1 MPFVPARP
9 LSLAHLSDEAASLA
23 LDKHLGDFVKAAKE
37 LNINRSNLR
46 KLTWHNPKIL
56 NAAHERMWLFR
67 SGVRSKITAAIYS
80 GSAKCRRW
88 GFDAMFDSY
97 EFRDQWSN
105 PALLMLA
112 PASRRR
118 VKAPKADNAQ
128 LVLEREAAA
137 ELDRER
143 AAEFERELA
152 FEMNGDRRPG
162 QGDEETRA
170 DIEPARALR
179 SLDLRDGDSVRE
191 APATVSEEPTPEL
204 APQSGLPVWPGPYAP
219 LPLVAHLYAPRIL
232 SKGAL
237 AAPQLQRERGQE
249 PRRRLSRGG
258 WR

>member
-9 LSLAHLSDEAASLA
+9 LSLNHLSDEVASLA
-23 LDKHLGDFVKAAKE
+23 LDKHLGDFAAAAKE
-37 LNINRSNLR
+37 LNINRSDLR
-46 KLTWHNPKIL
+46 KLTWHNPRIL
-56 NAAHERMWLFR
+56 SAALERMWLFR

-80 GSAKCRRW
+80 GSAKRRRW

-118 VKAPKADNAQ
+118 AKAPKADNVQ

-143 AAEFERELA
+143 AAEFEAAERAREA
-152 FEMNGDRRPG
+152 AEIERRQERVAIVVDNRPEAPSRWPAGIRRP
-162 QGDEETRA
+162 TRGR
-170 DIEPARALR
+170 P
-179 SLDLRDGDSVRE
+179 
-191 APATVSEEPTPEL
+191 
-204 APQSGLPVWPGPYAP
+204 
-219 LPLVAHLYAPRIL
+219 
-232 SKGAL
+232 
-237 AAPQLQRERGQE
+237 
-249 PRRRLSRGG
+249 

>member
-9 LSLAHLSDEAASLA
+9 LSLNHLSDEAASLA
-23 LDKHLGDFVKAAKE
+23 LDKHLGDFAKAAKE
-37 LNINRSNLR
+37 LNINRSDLR
-46 KLTWHNPKIL
+46 KLTWHNPRIL
-56 NAAHERMWLFR
+56 DAAHERMWLFR
-67 SGVRSKITAAIYS
+67 SGVRSKITAAIYG
-80 GSAKCRRW
+80 GSAKRRRW

-118 VKAPKADNAQ
+118 AKAPKVDNAQ

-143 AAEFERELA
+143 VAEFERELA
-152 FEMNGDRRPG
+152 FEMNGDHRP
-162 QGDEETRA
+162 DEPT
-170 DIEPARALR
+170 RALR
-179 SLDLRDGDSVRE
+179 AGSLSLDWRDADPVRE
-191 APATVSEEPTPEL
+191 APATVSEAPTPES
-204 APQSGLPVWPGPYAP
+204 APQSGLPVWRGPYAP
-219 LPLVAHLYAPRIL
+219 LPLVAHLYAPWT
-232 SKGAL
+232 SPKGVL
-237 AAPQLQRERGQE
+237 QPQPQRERGQE

>member
-1 MPFVPARP
+1 M
-9 LSLAHLSDEAASLA
+9 LA
-23 LDKHLGDFVKAAKE
+23 KHAGDIVKAARE
-37 LNINRSNLR
+37 LNINRSDLR
-46 KLTWHNPKIL
+46 KLTWHNPQIL

-67 SGVRSKITAAIYS
+67 SGVRSKITAAIYG
-80 GSAKCRRW
+80 GSAKRRRW

-118 VKAPKADNAQ
+118 AKAPKVDNAQ

-137 ELDRER
+137 ELARER

-152 FEMNGDRRPG
+152 FEMNGDRRP
-162 QGDEETRA
+162 DEPT
-170 DIEPARALR
+170 RALR
-179 SLDLRDGDSVRE
+179 SLDWRDADPVRE
-191 APATVSEEPTPEL
+191 APATVSEAPTPES

-219 LPLVAHLYAPRIL
+219 LPLVAHLYAPRTL